1 METQIAK
8 GESERKTLFLRVD
21 KLDKNQE
28 EFEKRISALET
39 DQAVARKE
47 IPFWIKD
54 AVAEGNKEATAFF
67 LLQVQELKKD
77 TAELKKQVKDLEDK
91 PSKIIASSFYK
102 YLGIAIGVFVTILVT
117 LLINNFTG

>member
-1 METQIAK
+1 MEKQIAK

-21 KLDKNQE
+21 KIDKVNE
-28 EFEKRISALET
+28 ELEKRISTIET
-39 DQAVARKE
+39 NQAVAKKE

-67 LLQVQELKKD
+67 LSQVQEIKND
-77 TAELKKQVKDLEDK
+77 TVELKKQVKDLEDK
-91 PSKIIASSFYK
+91 PSKIIASNFFK
-102 YLGIAIGVFVTILVT
+102 YLGMVFGILLTILVT